1 MEIARRDWERRGLQ
15 SPQDKAS
22 PQEVVVADSAMVR
35 AAVATESSG
44 AHLAQDQC
52 IVLRNLESSWRT
64 EAESMQFGELVE
76 SYVGLKYNEQVLH
89 NKVLA
94 NNHII
99 RAERARKQK
108 RQHALVQARGV
119 AVGFFD
125 DVNFRAGVRAVSL
138 VGRYSPAMLKQSG
151 YVSAKLAVKLCAGSD
166 SLGALKSKHL
176 VIDATHRAAAMV
188 RMRSEENHKSFDEAM
203 VHVPQQAASA
213 TAFEIVLHKADAT
226 NQHTIGRQEVLLGTI

>member
-15 SPQDKAS
+15 PPQDKAS

-89 NKVLA
+89 IKVEA
-94 NNHII
+94 NNAFI
-99 RAERARKQK
+99 RTQRNRRQKQ
-108 RQHALVQARGV
+108 QHGLVQARTA
-119 AVGFFD
+119 AVEFCD
-125 DVNFRAGVRAVSL
+125 DVNFRPGLRNVSL
-138 VGRYSPAMLKQSG
+138 
-151 YVSAKLAVKLCAGSD
+151 AG
-166 SLGALKSKHL
+166 K
-176 VIDATHRAAAMV
+176 
-188 RMRSEENHKSFDEAM
+188 
-203 VHVPQQAASA
+203 
-213 TAFEIVLHKADAT
+213 
-226 NQHTIGRQEVLLGTI
+226 